1 MKRSLVYLVGAGPGD
16 PRLIT
21 VKGLEC
27 IKKAD
32 VIIYDYLVNVDLL
45 KAARPDAEFIYV
57 GKQGGAH
64 TLEQDEINQLLV
76 KKALEDKIVT
86 RLKGGD
92 PYVFGRGGEEALV
105 LHENRVPFEVVPG
118 ITAAI
123 ATPNYAGIPVTHRD
137 FTSTFGLITGH
148 EDPTKDESSI
158 DWAKIS
164 TGIGTLAF
172 YMGIKNLP
180 YITGQLMKHGRS
192 KDTPVAVIRWGTTP
206 QQKTVVG
213 TLDTIVQK
221 AKDIRPPAIT
231 IVGEVVK
238 LREQL
243 NWFETKPLFGK
254 TIVVTRSREQASEFA
269 DQLYEHGA
277 QVIEFPTI
285 EITKPDAVQPLDEAI
300 NSIQSYDWLVFTSI
314 NGADAFFQRL
324 FELGKDIRDLKGI
337 KVCAIG
343 PATEGGIEKYHIK
356 VDCRPPKFVAESV
369 VEELKKITGI
379 KGEKFLL
386 PRADIARSFLPEE
399 LQKLGGEVTDLVAY
413 KTIMAQPRNIN
424 LVDKI
429 KNGEIHIITFTS
441 SSTVRNFA
449 QIVGE
454 KNIAALNGHVQFAS
468 IGPITTQTAEDVGLR
483 ITIRADEYTIP
494 GLVSAILKSVTSAT
508 IQNSYKSL

>member
-1 MKRSLVYLVGAGPGD
+1 MIKRNLVYLVGAGPGD

-45 KAARPDAEFIYV
+45 KAARADAEFIYV

-64 TLEQDEINQLLV
+64 TMEQDDINKLIV
-76 KKALEDKIVT
+76 KKAMEDKIVT

-92 PYVFGRGGEEALV
+92 PYIFGRGGEEAIV
-105 LHENRVPFEVVPG
+105 LYENHIPFEVVPG

-148 EDPTKDESSI
+148 EDPTKNESSI

-180 YITGQLMKHGRS
+180 YITEQLMKHGRS

-206 QQKTVVG
+206 QQKTVIG
-213 TLDTIVQK
+213 TLCTIVEK
-221 AKDIRPPAIT
+221 TKDIKPPAIT
-231 IVGEVVK
+231 IVGEVVN
-238 LREQL
+238 LRDQL
-243 NWFETKPLFGK
+243 NWFESKPLFGK

-269 DQLYEHGA
+269 DQLYEYGA
-277 QVIEFPTI
+277 QIIEFPTI
-285 EITKPDAVQPLDEAI
+285 EIAKPDTVQSLDEAI
-300 NSIQSYDWLVFTSI
+300 NNIQSYDWLVFTSI
-314 NGADAFFQRL
+314 NGVDAFFQRL
-324 FELGKDIRDLKGI
+324 FELGKDIRELKGI

-343 PATEGGIEKYHIK
+343 PATEDGIRKYYIK

-369 VEELKKITGI
+369 VDELKKVTTI
-379 KGEKFLL
+379 KGERFLL

-399 LQKLGGEVTDLVAY
+399 LQKLGGKVIDLVAY

-424 LVDKI
+424 LADKI
-429 KNGEIHIITFTS
+429 RNGEVHIVTFTS

-449 QIVGE
+449 EIIGKE
-454 KNIAALNGHVQFAS
+454 NLLALNSHVQYAS
-468 IGPITTQTAEDVGLR
+468 IGPITTQTAEEMGFR
-483 ITIRADEYTIP
+483 ITIKANEYTIP
-494 GLVSAILKSVTSAT
+494 GLVSAILESTAASSAEKS
-508 IQNSYKSL
+508 

>member
-1 MKRSLVYLVGAGPGD
+1 MKRNLVYLVGAGPGD

-32 VIIYDYLVNVDLL
+32 VIIYDYLVNIDLL
-45 KAARPDAEFIYV
+45 RVARPDAEFIYV

-64 TLEQDEINQLLV
+64 TMEQDDINKLLV
-76 KKALEDKIVT
+76 KKAREDKIVT

-92 PYVFGRGGEEALV
+92 PYIFGRGGEEAIV
-105 LHENRVPFEVVPG
+105 LYENHIPFEVVPG

-180 YITGQLMKHGRS
+180 YITEQLIKHGRS

-206 QQKTVVG
+206 QQKTVIG
-213 TLDTIVQK
+213 TLSTIVQK
-221 AKDIRPPAIT
+221 TKDIKPPAIT

-238 LREQL
+238 LRDQL
-243 NWFETKPLFGK
+243 NWFESKPLFGK

-269 DQLYEHGA
+269 DQLYEYGA

-285 EITKPDAVQPLDEAI
+285 EIAKPDTIQPLDEAI
-300 NSIQSYDWLVFTSI
+300 NNIQSYHWLVFTSV
-314 NGADAFFQRL
+314 NGVDAFFRRL

-343 PATEGGIEKYHIK
+343 PATEEAIQKYYIK

-369 VEELKKITGI
+369 ADELKKVTAI
-379 KGEKFLL
+379 KSESFLL

-399 LQKLGGEVTDLVAY
+399 LQKLGGKVTDLVAY

-424 LVDKI
+424 LLEKI
-429 KNGEIHIITFTS
+429 RNGEVHIVTFTS
-441 SSTVRNFA
+441 SSTVRNFVE
-449 QIVGE
+449 IIGRE
-454 KNIAALNGHVQFAS
+454 NLLALNGYVQYAS
-468 IGPITTQTAEDVGLR
+468 IGPITTQTAEEMGLR
-483 ITIRADEYTIP
+483 IAIKANEYTIP
-494 GLVSAILKSVTSAT
+494 GLVSAILESTAASSAKKS
-508 IQNSYKSL
+508 

>member
-1 MKRSLVYLVGAGPGD
+1 MKRSIVYLVGAGPGD

-21 VKGLEC
+21 IKGLEC

-45 KAARPDAEFIYV
+45 KVAKSDAELVYV

-64 TLEQDEINQLLV
+64 TLEQEEINMLLV
-76 KKALEDKIVT
+76 KKALENKVVT

-105 LHENRVPFEVVPG
+105 LYEHHIPFEVVPG

-123 ATPNYAGIPVTHRD
+123 ATPNYAGIPVTHRN

-164 TGIGTLAF
+164 TGIGTLTF

-180 YITGQLMKHGRS
+180 YITGQLIKHGRS
-192 KDTPVAVIRWGTTP
+192 KDTPVAVIRWGTRS

-221 AKDIRPPAIT
+221 AKDIKPPAIT

-254 TIVVTRSREQASEFA
+254 TVVVTRSRDQASEFA
-269 DQLYEHGA
+269 DQLSEWGA
-277 QVIEFPTI
+277 HVIEFPTI
-285 EITKPDAVQPLDEAI
+285 EIAKPDTIHPLDEAI
-300 NSIQSYDWLVFTSI
+300 NNINSYHWLVFTSI
-314 NGADAFFQRL
+314 NGVDAFFQRL
-324 FELGKDIRDLKGI
+324 FELGRDIRDLKGI
-337 KVCAIG
+337 KLCAIG
-343 PATEGGIEKYHIK
+343 PATESGIEKYHIK

-369 VEELKKITGI
+369 VEELKKVTVI

-399 LQKLGGEVTDLVAY
+399 LRKLGGEVTDLVAY
-413 KTIMAQPRNIN
+413 KTIMAQPKNVN
-424 LVDKI
+424 LAEKI
-429 KNGEIHIITFTS
+429 KNGEVHIVTFTS
-441 SSTVRNFA
+441 SSTVRNFV
-449 QIVGE
+449 QIIGE
-454 KNIAALNGHVQFAS
+454 KNIAGLNGHVQYAS
-468 IGPITTQTAEDVGLR
+468 IGPITTQTAEEMGLHV
-483 ITIRADEYTIP
+483 TIKAKEYTIP
-494 GLVSAILKSVTSAT
+494 GLVDAILESAA
-508 IQNSYKSL
+508 SK